1 MKPRLLTAVLC
12 LTAPILACGDESTS
26 PGDEPTMLEF
36 TQASLDL
43 GEARDATVWVK
54 NTGARAVGPIAI
66 LPGPVT
72 GSGGTEIMG
81 AQLQVDPGEIPT
93 LNPGASARVDLTLAL
108 PSEPVPGDYEVS
120 LRASVADELQ
130 AELGIA
136 FTIIPLPP
144 TGTAAS
150 IEITAGSATPR
161 RGDVERY
168 TVSVLDAD
176 GSAVTDP
183 SLVLTVEPAGA
194 GLVQTDGR
202 FVGYEPGD
210 AQIIASASGL
220 ADTLDITI
228 ADRAVPG
235 GSFNVVGMG
244 DTGERST
251 SDLWVHGDYA
261 YTGTW
266 GCAGGTNCGD
276 RLRVWDIRNPASP
289 DLVNEVVV
297 DARTVNDIKVRAD
310 GMIAVMTHEL
320 SLDGLNGVTILDMQ
334 DPGDPQVLSRFT
346 AGLNAGVHNVWVEG
360 DFVYIVVDGVG
371 NGMRVLDISNPSQPR
386 VVAEKF
392 ADTSFLHDV
401 YVRDGLAFL
410 SQWDDGLVIVD
421 VGNGIAGGSPENPV
435 EVGRVQTLG
444 GDTHNAWYWPESQ
457 YVFVGEEDFGTPG
470 VMHVVDV
477 SNLTR
482 PVEVARFAV
491 PGDTPHNFWMDEER
505 EILYLA
511 WYESGLRALDVSG
524 ELLGVLN
531 LQGREI
537 AGIEYGNG
545 FGCPFAGSDA
555 TCTWAPQLHN
565 GRIFIS
571 DLNTGLWVLEQTF

>member
-1 MKPRLLTAVLC
+1 MKLRLLTAVVG
-12 LTAPILACGDESTS
+12 LTALISACSDESTS
-26 PGDEPTMLEF
+26 PNDGPTMLEF

-43 GEARDATVWVK
+43 EEAREATVWVK
-54 NTGARAVGPIAI
+54 NTGARAEGPIAI
-66 LPGPVT
+66 LPGPIT
-72 GSGGTEIMG
+72 GAGGTEIMG
-81 AQLQVDPGEIPT
+81 AQIEVDPGEIPT
-93 LNPGASARVDLTLAL
+93 LDPGTSAPVELTLLL
-108 PSEPVPGDYEVS
+108 PDDPAPGDYEVS

-144 TGTAAS
+144 IGTAAS
-150 IEITAGSATPR
+150 IEITAGSASPR
-161 RGDVERY
+161 QGDVERY
-168 TVSVLDAD
+168 TVSTLDAD
-176 GSAVTDP
+176 GNAITDQ
-183 SLVLTVEPAGA
+183 SLLWTVDPAEA
-194 GLVQTDGR
+194 GLVETDAR

-210 AQIIASASGL
+210 AQIIATASGL
-220 ADTLDITI
+220 ADTLSITI
-228 ADRAVPG
+228 TDRNAPS
-235 GSFNVVGMG
+235 GSFNVIGMG

-266 GCAGGTNCGD
+266 GCSGSANCGD

-289 DLVNEVVV
+289 DLVTEVVV

-334 DPGDPQVLSRFT
+334 NPGDPQVLSRFT
-346 AGLNAGVHNVWVEG
+346 AGLNAGVHNVWIEG
-360 DFVYIVVDGVG
+360 DFVYIAVDGVG
-371 NGMRVLDISNPSQPR
+371 NGMRVLDISNPSNPR
-386 VVAEKF
+386 VVAEKS

-410 SQWDDGLVIVD
+410 SQWNDGLIIVD
-421 VGNGIAGGSPENPV
+421 VGNGIAGGSPENPT
-435 EVGRVQTLG
+435 EVGRVRTLG

-477 SNLTR
+477 SNMTR

-491 PGDTPHNFWMDEER
+491 PGATPHNFWLDEER

-537 AGIEYGNG
+537 ASIEYGSG

-571 DLNTGLWVLEQTF
+571 DLNTGLWVLEPTF